1 MKPLL
6 IIYFELIRVPEH
18 EEIAGRL
25 TADGVHGPCVVNAF
39 HT

>member
-1 MKPLL
+1 MKSLL

-18 EEIAGRL
+18 KEFAGRPPV
-25 TADGVHGPCVVNAF
+25 DDVHGPCGVNAF